1 VPKLVKDSCIIFVL
15 VALISSGFFYGI
27 APNSG
32 KLTFAEK
39 KFIANLSG
47 AQEVPQVASTATGK
61 ATFRTAIDDTVL
73 RYKVNIT
80 GFSDATAANLQMGNA
95 GEIGKV
101 IVDLL
106 DGNKRKYSDRLSLK
120 GNISKASLIG
130 PMQNK
135 TLADLLYLIINGTA
149 YVNIHTE
156 NNPDGEIRG
165 QILPYQWPLSSVDE

>member
-1 VPKLVKDSCIIFVL
+1 
-15 VALISSGFFYGI
+15 
-27 APNSG
+27 
-32 KLTFAEK
+32 
-39 KFIANLSG
+39 
-47 AQEVPQVASTATGK
+47 
-61 ATFRTAIDDTVL
+61 
-73 RYKVNIT
+73 
-80 GFSDATAANLQMGNA
+80 MGNA